1 MVPDKYKSVKLK
13 TKIDDFFIEK
23 ICQMGKN
30 VIEIAKLKKIEK
42 NCYIHGKKNV
52 IWRKFGKMSKGK
64 ESSIWKKSLNWKKIV
79 KIFLYFQLLEDF

>member
-30 VIEIAKLKKIEK
+30 VIEIAKLKKFEK
-42 NCYIHGKKNV
+42 NCYIHGKKKCHIGENSEKCQKEKN
-52 IWRKFGKMSKGK
+52 RQFGK
-64 ESSIWKKSLNWKKIV
+64 NR
-79 KIFLYFQLLEDF
+79 